1 MLPPALPMVTA
12 QHGDRALLAC
22 RRAGCGVTKC
32 PCSGH
37 MPLLRDWQGLPVA
50 LSPVSGKD
58 AGGSGAGGDQAQA
71 SLYQADGAGGSS
83 AELQFTPSPPEQDSQ
98 RPPPP

>member
-1 MLPPALPMVTA
+1 M
-12 QHGDRALLAC
+12 
-22 RRAGCGVTKC
+22 
-32 PCSGH
+32 
-37 MPLLRDWQGLPVA
+37 A

-71 SLYQADGAGGSS
+71 SFYQADGAGGRG
-83 AELQFTPSPPEQDSQ
+83 AELQLTPSPPEQDSQ